1 MKETLHI
8 YTRVSTGV
16 QEEKGTSLSSQ
27 REGGISYS
35 EKHGF
40 KYKVWNEGSQS
51 SSKDDLENR
60 QVLTKLL
67 QEVDEGN
74 IKHIYV
80 YNPDRLSRNQNTWGF
95 IRFKLL
101 QKEVVLHT
109 PGGKY
114 DLTDFTTNLMLGI
127 LSEISQYEN
136 AVRTERFRVGKVQR
150 IREGRWKGGKPTY
163 GYDLVDGLLVINK
176 KESKVVKTI
185 YDEYNQGKSPDKI
198 RLLLLEKGIPSPRGN
213 TMWSEPSIRV
223 ILRNTHYQ
231 SYCTFTDKKTGE
243 TIHNQC
249 PQLLTSTT
257 ISKYLEMKE
266 KRTRTTSEKTEVR
279 TENKKYQYLL
289 TTLLECGGCG
299 SRYIGNIKQ
308 KQSSVYGCRKKHNK
322 YRTRDIHFEPC
333 TQKRYLNLEKTD
345 LVVWETVLGVVE
357 KSHLF
362 RELTKKEL
370 LPTKEQQKEGLVEQ
384 GKIQTKIRKLN
395 REIGTIQ
402 TAIVNQETQKVLV
415 GSKNIDLVIK
425 QLERQR
431 IELEKNKEQ
440 LTLQI
445 NSLSENQKWVDWYLH
460 FGKKIKSLRNDDI
473 PVEEK
478 RMFLEGVVENIV
490 VLEKSLQEH
499 QLKIQFREPYV
510 DDKLIWK
517 EPKNKKKGYTLKK
530 GKKELIIDEI
540 LSKKPTRSYG

>member
-27 REGGISYS
+27 KEGGISYS
-35 EKHGF
+35 KKHGF
-40 KYKVWNEGSQS
+40 KYKIWNEGSQS

-101 QKEVVLHT
+101 QKEVLLHT

-136 AVRTERFRVGKVQR
+136 KVRTERFRVGKVQR

-176 KESKVVKTI
+176 EQSKIVKMI
-185 YDEYNQGKSPDKI
+185 YEEYNKGKSPDKI

-231 SYCTFTDKKTGE
+231 GYWTFTDKKTGE
-243 TIHNQC
+243 TIHNKC

-257 ISKYLEMKE
+257 ISNYLEMKE
-266 KRTRTTSEKTEVR
+266 KRTRKKSEKTEVR
-279 TENKKYQYLL
+279 TDNKKYQYLL

-333 TQKRYLNLEKTD
+333 EQKRYLNLEKTD
-345 LVVWETVLGVVE
+345 LVVWETVLEVVE

-384 GKIQTKIRKLN
+384 GKIQTKIRKLDK
-395 REIGTIQ
+395 EIGTIQ
-402 TAIVNQETQKVLV
+402 KAIVNQETQKVLV

-425 QLERQR
+425 QLEKQR

-499 QLKIQFREPYV
+499 QLKIRFREPYV

-530 GKKELIIDEI
+530 GKKGLIIDEI

>member
-27 REGGISYS
+27 KEGGISYS
-35 EKHGF
+35 KKHGF
-40 KYKVWNEGSQS
+40 KYKIWNEGSQS

-101 QKEVVLHT
+101 QKEVLLHT

-136 AVRTERFRVGKVQR
+136 KVRTERFRVGKVQR

-176 KESKVVKTI
+176 EQSKIVKMI
-185 YDEYNQGKSPDKI
+185 YEEYNKGKSPDKI

-231 SYCTFTDKKTGE
+231 GYWTFTDKKTGE
-243 TIHNQC
+243 TIHNKC

-266 KRTRTTSEKTEVR
+266 KRTRKKSEKTEVR
-279 TENKKYQYLL
+279 TDNKKYQYLL

-333 TQKRYLNLEKTD
+333 EQKRYLNLEKTD
-345 LVVWETVLGVVE
+345 LVVWETVLEVVE

-384 GKIQTKIRKLN
+384 GKIQTKIRKLDK
-395 REIGTIQ
+395 EIGTIQ
-402 TAIVNQETQKVLV
+402 KAIVNQETQKVLV

-425 QLERQR
+425 QLEKQR

-499 QLKIQFREPYV
+499 QLKIRFREPYV

-530 GKKELIIDEI
+530 GKKGLIIDEI

>member
-27 REGGISYS
+27 KEGGISYS
-35 EKHGF
+35 NKNGF
-40 KYKVWNEGSQS
+40 KHKVWNEGSQS

-60 QVLTKLL
+60 PVLTKLL
-67 QEVDEGN
+67 QEVDDGN
-74 IKHIYV
+74 VKHIYV

-136 AVRTERFRVGKVQR
+136 KVRTERFRVGKVQR

-176 KESKVVKTI
+176 EQSKIVKMI
-185 YDEYNQGKSPDKI
+185 YEEYNKGKSPDKI

-231 SYCTFTDKKTGE
+231 GYWTFTDKKTGE
-243 TIHNQC
+243 TIHNKC

-257 ISKYLEMKE
+257 ISNYLEMKE
-266 KRTRTTSEKTEVR
+266 KRTRKKSEKTEVR
-279 TENKKYQYLL
+279 TDNKKYQYLL

-333 TQKRYLNLEKTD
+333 EQKRYLNLEKTD
-345 LVVWETVLGVVE
+345 LVVWETVLEVVE

-362 RELTKKEL
+362 RELTKNEL

-384 GKIQTKIRKLN
+384 GKIQTKIRKLDK
-395 REIGTIQ
+395 EIGTIQ
-402 TAIVNQETQKVLV
+402 KAIVNQETQKVLV

-425 QLERQR
+425 QLEQQR

-460 FGKKIKSLRNDDI
+460 FGKKIKSLRNEDI

-478 RMFLEGVVENIV
+478 RKFLEGVVENIV
-490 VLEKSLQEH
+490 VLEKSTQEH

-517 EPKNKKKGYTLKK
+517 EPKNKKRGYTLKK
-530 GKKELIIDEI
+530 GKKELTIDEI